1 MNNVNLYKEPNY
13 KDVTVDEAIELLK
26 ECKDHGLNG
35 NMIIGKKYD
44 RTNECNH
51 TEKTPTGYKYKEV
64 SEYKITII
72 TKEYTLDDD
81 E

>member
-1 MNNVNLYKEPNY
+1 MYSYKETMNNY
-13 KDVTVDEAIELLK
+13 VTVDEAIELLK

-35 NMIIGKKYD
+35 NLIIGKKYD
-44 RTNECNH
+44 RTNEYNH
-51 TEKTPTGYKYKEV
+51 TEKTPRGYKYKEV
-64 SEYKITII
+64 FEYKITII